1 MAWYFRR
8 ARDGSCHASV
18 GSASLRL
25 TDGETGERA
34 GWITPTLAWL
44 RANPDVELVR
54 DGDGRDYESGAVH
67 RVRSGHRLDPN
78 NIELNYYRTFQRSYP
93 GFVVIREREKLPR
106 LSFQVG
112 LPAPIDLAVTGF
124 GFESAQSDP
133 SISQA
138 FADATVREVVAIHDE
153 APGDVVF
160 QVESVFSMAAIVRAP
175 EEAQGSVAARAANS
189 IISMVERAPVGTRFG
204 VHLCLGD
211 YHHRAFVE
219 MGSARP
225 LVTNGETR
233 WRGHGR
239 VLSRWKYLHA
249 PFAAAEKPGSFDPGW
264 YEPLSKLDLPESVR
278 FVAGFIHEDL
288 SVEQLRGVH
297 TMIERFVGREVDIAA
312 TCGLGRRPS
321 PDQAWDAMDRR
332 SHSSRPRRKEAS
344 GRDDPHECR
353 WASRPTPGAT

>member
-1 MAWYFRR
+1 MHRL
-8 ARDGSCHASV
+8 GPHL
-18 GSASLRL
+18 LRL

-67 RVRSGHRLDPN
+67 RVRPGHRLDPN
-78 NIELNYYRTFQRSYP
+78 KIELNYYRTFQRSYP
-93 GFVVIREREKLPR
+93 GFVVIREREKLPH

-112 LPAPIDLAVTGF
+112 LPAPTDLAVTGF
-124 GFESAQSDP
+124 GFETAQSDP

-138 FADATVREVVAIHDE
+138 FADATVREVVAIHAD
-153 APGDVVF
+153 AQSDVVF
-160 QVESVFSMAAIVRAP
+160 QVESVFSMAAVVRAP

-189 IISMVERAPVGTRFG
+189 IMSMVERAPVGARFG

-211 YHHRAFVE
+211 YHHRALVE

-225 LVTNGETR
+225 LVTMANTLARKWPSTQPLE
-233 WRGHGR
+233 
-239 VLSRWKYLHA
+239 YIHA
-249 PFAAAEKPGSFDPGW
+249 PFAAAEKPGSFDPAW
-264 YEPLSKLDLPESVR
+264 YEPLSELDLPESVR

-297 TMIERFVGREVDIAA
+297 TMIEQFVGREVDIAA

-321 PDQAWDAMDRR
+321 PDQAWDTMDKTVALLTAPGR
-332 SHSSRPRRKEAS
+332 SAV
-344 GRDDPHECR
+344 
-353 WASRPTPGAT
+353 A